1 MVISLVLI
9 CLILTQSAANAAT
22 GADEKHSAALISW
35 LKESGGFF
43 HPNLEMRRR
52 DPSDPTS
59 YFGMYANAPIPE
71 GEVMIRV
78 PKSMILDSG
87 EDDPEF
93 NSAMVCGTVRNL
105 AEQLRLK
112 DKSDYAPYVNYLLET
127 QPAGQ
132 IPSGW
137 TDQGKRLLE
146 RVLEGETDDDV
157 ILPPYEPVSW
167 LNDWYSECDGSKD
180 PLEEY
185 AALLVIQRSWD
196 DLLIPVFDMMSH
208 RNGDW
213 WNTGSNHLHEG
224 EPATV
229 FARRDIEA
237 GEEIY
242 TTYNHCEDCGAR
254 YETYGTPEILR
265 EYGFVEQFPQSWIF
279 NDIEVGFRIDQVYDE
294 DDEIVEHMYNITE
307 WIFGE
312 PDDLEA
318 QELQTRHDQIVRTK
332 QGILSQR
339 DTTVPDHEWN
349 TIVAFVDAMEL
360 ALTVALDYLEGEED
374 YDDTDDDYDEN
385 EEQEEDMQDS
395 EKRDEL

>member
-1 MVISLVLI
+1 MIAISLFFI
-9 CLILTQSAANAAT
+9 CLSTTHAFVYAAS

-35 LKESGGFF
+35 LKESGGYF
-43 HPNLEMRRR
+43 HPHLEMRRR

-59 YFGMYANAPIPE
+59 HFGMFATDPIIK

-78 PKSMILDSG
+78 PKSVILDSG
-87 EDDPEF
+87 EDDPEIT
-93 NSAMVCGTVRNL
+93 SAMVCGTVRNL
-105 AEQLRLK
+105 AEQLKLK
-112 DKSDYAPYVNYLLET
+112 DKSKYAPYVNYLLET

-132 IPSGW
+132 IPSAW
-137 TDQGKRLLE
+137 TDQGKKLLE

-157 ILPPYEPVSW
+157 LLPPYEPVSW
-167 LNDWYSECDGSKD
+167 LDDWYNECDGSRD

-196 DLLIPVFDMMSH
+196 DLLIPLFDMMSH
-208 RNGDW
+208 RNGEW

-224 EPATV
+224 EPAQV
-229 FARRDIEA
+229 FAKRDIEA

-254 YETYGTPEILR
+254 YTTYGTPEILR

-279 NDIEVGFRIDQVYDE
+279 NDIDVGFRIDQVYDE
-294 DDEIVEHMYNITE
+294 NDEIMEDAYEITE

-312 PDDLEA
+312 PDEYEV
-318 QELQTRHDQIVRTK
+318 QELQRRLDQIVTK
-332 QGILSQR
+332 KNSVLSQR
-339 DTTVPDHEWN
+339 DSSIPDNEWH
-349 TIVAFVDAMEL
+349 TIVAYAEAMEL
-360 ALTVALDYLEGEED
+360 ALAVALDSLDDDEG
-374 YDDTDDDYDEN
+374 DYDEN
-385 EEQEEDMQDS
+385 EELDEENVQDS